1 MCVCVCMHERV
12 CACLHACV
20 CACLCA
26 CACVHVCVCETMCVY
41 RCVYVC
47 VRMMQ
52 LNSGCPQAK
61 AKITRLEQSIQRAQT
76 IERQMLEMS
85 QWMGEM
91 GQHLQSRLDADL
103 LAGDV
108 PQEHE
113 VCVCVCVLGGGGAAP
128 AVTPGCRSPG
138 WGCARRT

>member
-1 MCVCVCMHERV
+1 MC
-12 CACLHACV
+12 
-20 CACLCA
+20 
-26 CACVHVCVCETMCVY
+26 T
-41 RCVYVC
+41 
-47 VRMMQ
+47 RMTH
-52 LNSGCPQAK
+52 LNSVSSQAK
-61 AKITRLEQSIQRAQT
+61 LKISRLEQSIQQAQM

-113 VCVCVCVLGGGGAAP
+113 VSVLCFFWGGGWGRGGGLEWGNTCSHNCMP
-128 AVTPGCRSPG
+128 ICLPGNLPL
-138 WGCARRT
+138 

>member
-1 MCVCVCMHERV
+1 MTH
-12 CACLHACV
+12 
-20 CACLCA
+20 
-26 CACVHVCVCETMCVY
+26 
-41 RCVYVC
+41 
-47 VRMMQ
+47 
-52 LNSGCPQAK
+52 LNSVSSQAK
-61 AKITRLEQSIQRAQT
+61 LKISRLEQSIQQAQM

-113 VCVCVCVLGGGGAAP
+113 VSVFFFFFGGWVGEGGR
-128 AVTPGCRSPG
+128 VGMG
-138 WGCARRT
+138 QHL